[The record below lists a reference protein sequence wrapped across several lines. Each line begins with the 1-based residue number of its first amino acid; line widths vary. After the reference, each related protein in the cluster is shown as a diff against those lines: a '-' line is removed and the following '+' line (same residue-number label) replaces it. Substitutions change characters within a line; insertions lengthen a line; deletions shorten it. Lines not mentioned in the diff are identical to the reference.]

1 MKIVQISDLH
11 ITAWDKKTCGYAP
24 TAENLSLCVEHINQL
39 SPPVDVVLVTGD
51 ITNEGNFEEAEQAA
65 NILSKLICP
74 FYIVPGNHDSRKI
87 IQSAFDEQACP
98 ASANSEGF
106 INYVI
111 DDYAI
116 RLIGLDSVQQ
126 GKSGGKVSKKRAKW
140 LGECLTK
147 DKDKPTIIFMH
158 HPPVKCGVL
167 ETDVDGFKGAER
179 LGNIIARHQNI
190 ERILC
195 GHIHMQA
202 HIRWKGT
209 VITTAPSSTGMKIK
223 LDLTQKKSSQFY
235 LGAPSYLLHY
245 WSPDKSL
252 ITHRINIDKLEGPYS
267 FESKLI
273 A

>member
-1 MKIVQISDLH
+1 MIIVQLTDLH
-11 ITAWDKKTCGYAP
+11 IAYWDKKTCGHAP
-24 TAENLSLCVEHINQL
+24 TAENLLLCVENINQL
-39 SPPVDVVLVTGD
+39 APPADVVLVTGD
-51 ITNEGNFEEAEQAA
+51 ITNEGGLEEAEQAA
-65 NILSKLICP
+65 SILSKLNCP
-74 FYIVPGNHDSRKI
+74 FYIVPGNHDNRKI
-87 IQSAFDEQACP
+87 LQSVFEKQVCP
-98 ASANSEGF
+98 VNTEGF
-106 INYVI
+106 INYVV

-116 RLIGLDSVQQ
+116 RLIGLDSVEQ

-140 LGECLTK
+140 LGECLATEEG
-147 DKDKPTIIFMH
+147 KPTIIFMH

-245 WSPDKSL
+245 WSPDKNL